1 MSIAANSAGTKP
13 APDNNQKS
21 GKLPFKKIF
30 MKNWELYLLL
40 LLPLAWLIIFNYV
53 PMYGS
58 LIAFKRFSAR
68 KGIWDSPWA
77 ANFGFAN
84 FIKFFNSP
92 ISFQIVRNTLAI
104 SLYGI
109 VAGFP
114 MPVILALSLNACLGK
129 RFKKSVQYFSYMP
142 YFISTVVMVGIL
154 NRIMHPTI
162 GVLGRL
168 LTQPNDSGVII
179 PLMGRAD
186 LFSTIYVWS
195 GIWQNNGWNSVIYI
209 AALSAIDP
217 ELHEAA
223 MIDGASRLRRIFHI
237 DIPGILPTMI
247 ILLILNTGH
256 IMSVGFEKVFLMQ
269 NNLNMS
275 TSRIISTYVYD
286 IGLRSESADF
296 SYATAIGLFNSVVN
310 LVLITTVNR
319 IAQKL
324 GDTSLW

>member
-1 MSIAANSAGTKP
+1 MSSLAKAGSARKKY
-13 APDNNQKS
+13 AKQKERLS
-21 GKLPFKKIF
+21 AQKILA
-30 MKNWELYLLL
+30 KNWELYLLL
-40 LLPLAWLIIFNYV
+40 LLPIIWLIIFNYA

-58 LIAFKRFSAR
+58 IIAFKRFAAR
-68 KGIWDSPWA
+68 RGILDSPWA
-77 ANFGFAN
+77 ANYGLAN
-84 FIKFFNSP
+84 FIKFFKSP
-92 ISFQIVRNTLAI
+92 ISLQIIRNTLALSI
-104 SLYGI
+104 YGI
-109 VAGFP
+109 IAGFP
-114 MPVILALSLNACLGK
+114 MPVILALALNACISHKYK
-129 RFKKSVQYFSYMP
+129 RTVQYFSYMP
-142 YFISTVVMVGIL
+142 YFISTVVMIGIL
-154 NRIMHPTI
+154 NRMMHPTI

-168 LTQPNDSGVII
+168 LTQPNSEGIII

-223 MIDGASRLRRIFHI
+223 MIDGATRLKRIFHI

-247 ILLILNTGH
+247 ILLILNTGQ

-269 NNLNMS
+269 NSLNMS

-296 SYATAIGLFNSVVN
+296 SYAAAIGLLNSVVN
-310 LVLITTVNR
+310 LILISTVNNVSR
-319 IAQKL
+319 KFSE
-324 GDTSLW
+324 TSLW

>member
-1 MSIAANSAGTKP
+1 MSATGKPVKFRPYVPAGSYR
-13 APDNNQKS
+13 Q
-21 GKLPFKKIF
+21 GIKKIF
-30 MKNWELYLLL
+30 AKNWELYLLL
-40 LLPLAWLIIFNYV
+40 LVPLVWMVIFHYA

-58 LIAFKRFSAR
+58 IIAFKRFAAR
-68 KGIWDSPWA
+68 RGIMGSPWA
-77 ANFGFAN
+77 ADYGFAN

-92 ISFQIVRNTLAI
+92 ICFQIIRNTLAI

-114 MPVILALSLNACLGK
+114 MPVILALALNASVGA
-129 RFKKSVQYFSYMP
+129 RFKKTVQYFSYMP

-154 NRIMHPTI
+154 NRIMHPSI

-168 LTQPNDSGVII
+168 LTQPNESGIII

-209 AALSAIDP
+209 AALAAIDP

-223 MIDGASRLRRIFHI
+223 MIDGASRLKRILHI

-247 ILLILNTGH
+247 ILLILNTGQ

-296 SYATAIGLFNSVVN
+296 SYAAAIGLFNSVVN
-310 LVLITTVNR
+310 LILITTVNNVAKR
-319 IAQKL
+319 FSEH
-324 GDTSLW
+324 SLW